1 MPRLA
6 AIPPLQFLLNED
18 FSMSRAVRTLLTL
31 TLLIAPFALCEPM
44 FAQEVRATLN
54 GHISDPKGAAVPN
67 ATVTVENAATGEKS
81 TTKTGDDGFYTV
93 SFLLPGTYTVSSE
106 AEGFRTQTRPGV
118 ELHVGD
124 KLTLDM
130 PMTLGAVSETIT
142 VTTTTPLLDE
152 GSATRGGLID
162 NAKVSELPI
171 IGRNPMNLANLV
183 PGVVFNGNQSFQR
196 PFDNGDVINYSVN
209 GGLRQANAFLI
220 DGAPDDAYSDT
231 AGDRSHANFNVAYI
245 PSAEVTQEFKVVSN
259 FYDAQ
264 YGRTGGGIFN
274 IGTKVGTNSF
284 HGTGYYFFHR
294 YWTDANNIGNKF
306 NGLPVYSIDPVTKQF
321 LAAPKLDQFGGEA
334 SGPVWKDKTFFL
346 FGIEQYNEDT
356 PSPGLVGTIT
366 AAERSG
372 DFSQAGVNIYDPY
385 TTRLDS
391 TGHCCIRDQFPG
403 NIIPASRL
411 NGAGYQLAQAFPK
424 PTSPTNTS
432 ANNYNTGANLSRDRY
447 RTWIARVDQN
457 FGQKERMYFRYAHG
471 RRNQTDQGNT
481 NYPLPLLD
489 SQDPLARVN
498 DNAVVDSLTQLSPR
512 LTMDLRA
519 SYTRYNETVA
529 RSRAS
534 TVDITKLGFSSTYAG
549 GRFVTLPPKL
559 GFDNN
564 NGVNL
569 PGGLGGTGIGSRDP
583 RFGISNTIGFQPSVE
598 YLWGRQTLHVG
609 ADLRDF
615 DYNTGGGSFVL
626 GQGGFNFTRGQT
638 QQDPTANGSSTQGSA
653 IASMLLG
660 FANNGIIQ
668 YTPNLGY
675 RWRYWAIYLQDDIKL
690 TNRLTL
696 NAGIRYDLEGSPH
709 EIQNRQNRGFAYNQ
723 ASPLASAAGAASA
736 NCPAC
741 SSLKGGLLFAGSGGQ
756 ATSAFNTEY
765 NHVQPRIGA
774 VYRAAPNMI
783 FRGGYGLF
791 YLPESAFG
799 AAQGFAQDTAMIPN
813 NVTAAGATTADQFR
827 PRGNNPATQPLNDP
841 FATGI
846 LQPTGNSLGL
856 ATFQGQGII
865 FNNVD
870 RKIPHV
876 HQYSFGMEQQLPYNV
891 KVDASYV
898 GSRTVNVNT
907 NDNQAGGARNLNVL
921 SAAQITQLQQAAVAA
936 GFKQTSG
943 LYSGTANLSGYLS
956 VALPNPFVG
965 LLPGSGLNGSTV
977 QRQQL
982 LLPYPQFTNVN
993 YGQESVGKIWYD
1005 SLQLSIEKRYSHGFT
1020 ILGSYT
1026 WSKTEEA
1033 LAFLNPQDAAPYKN
1047 IGSQDRPQRLV
1058 ISAVYELPFG
1068 RGHHFMANDN
1078 RLMELAVGGWELN
1091 FWEVIQS
1098 GTPTGLNSGYRLL
1111 ADPRIGVTRSRF
1123 RYFNTCTLFA
1133 DGTTRQPN
1141 SSFSGVT
1148 QSCTNPVWQQINTT
1162 AGELAS
1168 MPFQSGYIRNP
1179 NAPIGNLSA
1188 SKKFKFTESVNAQFR
1203 FEAFNFTNTYVPNGP
1218 NTNPSSGTFGT
1229 SSLSSSNINSPSGQS
1244 NIPRIVQMGVKLNF

>member
-1 MPRLA
+1 MRFKQWNRLPGVMAALLVVLGSVSGAHAQEARATVSGHIQDSSGA
-6 AIPPLQFLLNED
+6 AIPG
-18 FSMSRAVRTLLTL
+18 
-31 TLLIAPFALCEPM
+31 
-44 FAQEVRATLN
+44 ATVN
-54 GHISDPKGAAVPN
+54 VKDVATSVVTTAKSGAA
-67 ATVTVENAATGEKS
+67 
-81 TTKTGDDGFYTV
+81 GDYTV
-93 SFLLPGTYTVSSE
+93 PFLAPGNYVIT
-106 AEGFRTQTRPGV
+106 ADAQGFKTARHSNVQ
-118 ELHVGD
+118 LHVGD
-124 KLTLDM
+124 KLEVDLSLPPGEVTEVV
-130 PMTLGAVSETIT
+130 TVSDTP
-142 VTTTTPLLDE
+142 PLLDA

-162 NAKVSELPI
+162 NVKITELPI
-171 IGRNPMNLANLV
+171 IGRNPINLANLV

-209 GGLRQANAFLI
+209 GGLRQTNSFLI

-274 IGTKVGTNSF
+274 VSTKFGTNNF
-284 HGTGYYFFHR
+284 HGSAYYFFHR
-294 YWTDANNIGNKF
+294 YWTDANNVGNKF
-306 NGLPVYSIDPVTKQF
+306 NNLPVYSLDPVTHKF
-321 LAAPKLDQFGGEA
+321 LAAPKLDQFGGEV
-334 SGPVWKDKTFFL
+334 SGPVRFPHLYNGTDKTFFL

-356 PSPGLVGTIT
+356 PSPGLTGTIT
-366 AAERSG
+366 AAERNG

-385 TTRLDS
+385 TTRLDAN
-391 TGHCCIRDQFPG
+391 GHCCIRDQFPG

-411 NGAGYQLAQAFPK
+411 NGAGFKLAQAFPN
-424 PTSPTNTS
+424 PTSTTTTS
-432 ANNYNTGANLSRDRY
+432 ANNYNVGANLSRDRY

-457 FGQKERMYFRYAHG
+457 FGQKERMYARYAYA

-489 SQDPLARVN
+489 SQDPLARIN
-498 DNAVVDSLTQLSPR
+498 NNAVIDSLTQFSAR

-529 RSRAS
+529 RTRAES
-534 TVDITKLGFSSTYAG
+534 YDLSQLGFSQNYVN
-549 GRFVTLPPKL
+549 GRFVPLPPKL

-583 RFGISNTIGFQPSVE
+583 RFGISNTIGFQPSIE
-598 YLWGRQTLHVG
+598 YLRGRQAFHLG
-609 ADLRDF
+609 LDLRDF

-626 GQGGFNFTRGQT
+626 GQGGFNFTRSQT
-638 QQDPTANGSSTQGSA
+638 QLDPTANGSSTQGSA

-660 FANNGIIQ
+660 FPNNGIIQ

-675 RWRYWAIYLQDDIKL
+675 RWRYWALFLQDDIKL
-690 TNRLTL
+690 TPRLTV
-696 NAGIRYDLEGSPH
+696 NAGIRYDVEGSPH
-709 EIQNRQNRGFAYNQ
+709 EIQNRQNRGFAFDT
-723 ASPLASAAGAASA
+723 ASPLAGSSGSASA

-741 SSLKGGLLFAGSGGQ
+741 SSLKGGLLFSGASGQ
-756 ATSAFNTEY
+756 PTSAFNTDY

-774 VYRAAPNMI
+774 VYRAYKDTI

-791 YLPESAFG
+791 YLPEAAFG
-799 AAQGFAQDTAMIPN
+799 AAQGFAQDTAMVPSN
-813 NVTAAGATTADQFR
+813 ATAAGATIADQYR
-827 PRGNNPATQPLNDP
+827 PRGNNPTAQPLNDP

-846 LQPTGNSLGL
+846 LQPTGSSLGL
-856 ATFQGQGII
+856 ATFEGQSII
-865 FNNVD
+865 FNNVN

-876 HQYSFGMEQQLPYNV
+876 HQYSFGMEQQLPYEV

-907 NDNQAGGARNLNVL
+907 NDNQAGGARNINVL
-921 SAAQITQLQQAAVAA
+921 STSQLSQLRQAASAA
-936 GFKQTSG
+936 GFVQSSG

-956 VALPNPFVG
+956 QTVPNPFAG
-965 LLPGSGLNGSTV
+965 LLPGTNLNGTTIS
-977 QRQQL
+977 RQQL
-982 LLPYPQFTNVN
+982 LLPYPQFLTVAE
-993 YGQESVGKIWYD
+993 GQESVGKIWYD
-1005 SLQLSIEKRYSHGFT
+1005 SFQMSVEKRYSHGLT

-1033 LAFLNPQDAAPYKN
+1033 LAFLNPQDTAPFKN

-1068 RGHHFMANDN
+1068 RGHQMFANDN
-1078 RLMELAVGGWELN
+1078 RWTELAVGGWELN
-1091 FWEVIQS
+1091 LWYVIQS

-1111 ADPRIGVTRSRF
+1111 ADPRIGVSKSNLT
-1123 RYFNTCTLFA
+1123 YFNTCTLFA
-1133 DGTTRQPN
+1133 NGQTLQPN
-1141 SSFSGVT
+1141 AARTSVNQPCS
-1148 QSCTNPVWQQINTT
+1148 NPVWQQINST
-1162 AGELAS
+1162 AGELTS

-1188 SKKFKFTESVNAQFR
+1188 SKRFKFTETMNAQFR
-1203 FEAFNFTNTYVPNGP
+1203 FEAFNYTNTYIPNGP

-1229 SSLSSSNINSPSGQS
+1229 TSVSSANLNAPSGQS
-1244 NIPRIVQMGVKLNF
+1244 NIPRIVQMGIKFNF

>member
-1 MPRLA
+1 MNSSRFS
-6 AIPPLQFLLNED
+6 QLL
-18 FSMSRAVRTLLTL
+18 SMILMWCLLCLFNVT
-31 TLLIAPFALCEPM
+31 AR
-44 FAQEVRATLN
+44 AQEVRATLN
-54 GHISDPKGAAVPN
+54 GHIEDSNHAAVPN
-67 ATVTVENAATGEKS
+67 ANVTARQNATGVAAAVQS
-81 TTKTGDDGFYTV
+81 DGIGNYTIP
-93 SFLLPGTYTVSSE
+93 FLSPGTYTITVE
-106 AEGFRTQTRPGV
+106 AQGFKTETRNNV

-124 KLTLDM
+124 KLTVDM
-130 PMTLGAVSETIT
+130 PLSLGAVSETVT
-142 VTTTTPLLDE
+142 VTAEPPLLDE
-152 GSATRGGLID
+152 GTATRGGLID

-171 IGRNPMNLANLV
+171 IARNPMNLANLV

-209 GGLRQANAFLI
+209 GGLRQTNSFLI

-231 AGDRSHANFNVAYI
+231 AGDRSHANLNVAYI

-274 IGTKVGTNSF
+274 VGTKVGTNSF
-284 HGTGYYFFHR
+284 HGSGYYFFHR
-294 YWTDANNIGNKF
+294 YWTDANNVGNKF
-306 NGLPVYSIDPVTKQF
+306 NNLPVYSLDPVTKKF
-321 LAAPKLDQFGGEA
+321 LAAPKLDQFGGEVG
-334 SGPVWKDKTFFL
+334 GPVWKDKTFFL

-356 PSPGLVGTIT
+356 PSPGLVGTVT
-366 AAERSG
+366 AAERGG
-372 DFSQAGVNIYDPY
+372 DFSQSGANIYDPY

-411 NGAGYQLAQAFPK
+411 NGAGYLLGQAFPK
-424 PTSPTNTS
+424 PTSTTNTS
-432 ANNYNTGANLSRDRY
+432 ANNYNTGANLSMDRY

-457 FGQKERMYFRYAHG
+457 FGQKERIYGRYAHA

-489 SQDPLARVN
+489 SQDPLGRTN
-498 DNAVVDSLTQLSPR
+498 DNAVIDSLTQFSAR
-512 LTMDLRA
+512 MTMDLRA

-529 RSRAS
+529 RSRAAG
-534 TVDITKLGFSSTYAG
+534 VDITQYGFSSGYAG
-549 GRFVTLPPKL
+549 SRFVKLPPKL
-559 GFDNN
+559 GFDNA

-598 YLWGRQTLHVG
+598 YLLGRHTLHLG
-609 ADLRDF
+609 ADIRDF

-626 GQGGFNFTRGQT
+626 GQGGFNFTRNQT
-638 QQDPTANGSSTQGSA
+638 QLDPTANGSSTQGSA

-660 FANNGIIQ
+660 FPNNGIIQ

-675 RWRYWAIYLQDDIKL
+675 RWRYWAIFLQDDIKL
-690 TNRLTL
+690 TNRLTI
-696 NAGIRYDLEGSPH
+696 NAGIRYDVEGSPH
-709 EIQNRQNRGFAYNQ
+709 EIQNRQNRGFAYNT
-723 ASPLASAAGAASA
+723 ASPLASAAASA
-736 NCPAC
+736 SASCPAC

-756 ATSAFNTEY
+756 STSAFNTEY

-774 VYRAAPNMI
+774 VYRAYPNTI

-791 YLPESAFG
+791 YLPEAAFG
-799 AAQGFAQDTAMIPN
+799 AAQGFAQDTAMIPSN
-813 NVTAAGATTADQFR
+813 ATAAGATTADQFR
-827 PRGNNPATQPLNDP
+827 PRGNNPAAQPLNDP
-841 FATGI
+841 FATGV
-846 LQPTGNSLGL
+846 LQPTGSASGL
-856 ATFQGQGII
+856 ATFEGQNII

-876 HQYSFGMEQQLPYNV
+876 HQYSFGMEQQFPYGV
-891 KVDASYV
+891 KVDGSYV

-921 SAAQITQLQQAAVAA
+921 SAAQIGQLQQAAIAA

-943 LYSGTANLSGYLS
+943 LYSGTANLNGYLG
-956 VALPNPFVG
+956 VLLPNPFAG
-965 LLPGSGLNGSTV
+965 LLPGSGLNGAMVS
-977 QRQQL
+977 RQQL
-982 LLPYPQFTNVN
+982 LLPYPQFLGVT
-993 YGQESVGKIWYD
+993 YGQESVGKVWYD
-1005 SLQLSIEKRYSHGFT
+1005 SLQLSVEKRYSHGLT
-1020 ILGSYT
+1020 ILGAYT
-1026 WSKTEEA
+1026 WSKTLEA
-1033 LAFLNPQDAAPYKN
+1033 LAFLNPQDAAPFKN

-1068 RGHHFMANDN
+1068 RGHHLMANDS
-1078 RLMELAVGGWELN
+1078 RLTELVVGGWELN

-1098 GTPTGLNSGYRLL
+1098 GTPAGLNSGYRLL
-1111 ADPRIGVTRSRF
+1111 ADPRIGVSKSRF
-1123 RYFNTCTLFA
+1123 TYFNTCTVFA

-1141 SSFSGVT
+1141 STFTSVNQT
-1148 QSCTNPVWQQINTT
+1148 CTNPVWQQINST

-1188 SKKFKFTESVNAQFR
+1188 SKKFKFTESMNAQFR

-1218 NTNPSSGTFGT
+1218 NTNPTSTTFGT
-1229 SSLSSSNINSPSGQS
+1229 SSLSSSNPNYPSGQS
-1244 NIPRIVQMGVKLNF
+1244 NIPRVVQMGIKVNF

>member
-1 MPRLA
+1 M
-6 AIPPLQFLLNED
+6 QFLSILVTM
-18 FSMSRAVRTLLTL
+18 FILYAGTL
-31 TLLIAPFALCEPM
+31 AG
-44 FAQEVRATLN
+44 AQEVRATLN
-54 GHISDPKGAAVPN
+54 GRVEDSAHAAVPH
-67 ATVTVENAATGEKS
+67 ATVTARENSTGVAS
-81 TTKTGDDGFYTV
+81 TAQSDDAGNYTIP
-93 SFLLPGTYTVSSE
+93 FLLPGTYTVTAE
-106 AEGFRTQTRPGV
+106 ASGFKTGSRTNVQ
-118 ELHVGD
+118 LHVGD
-124 KLTLDM
+124 KLTVDIPL
-130 PMTLGAVSETIT
+130 TLGEVSETVT
-142 VTTTTPLLDE
+142 VTAEPPLLDE

-162 NAKVSELPI
+162 NAKVTELPI
-171 IGRNPMNLANLV
+171 IARNPMNLANLV
-183 PGVVFNGNQSFQR
+183 PGVVFNGNQAFQR

-209 GGLRQANAFLI
+209 GGLRQTNSFLI

-231 AGDRSHANFNVAYI
+231 AGDRSHANLNVAYI

-274 IGTKVGTNSF
+274 VGTKVGTNSF
-284 HGTGYYFFHR
+284 HGAAYYFFHR
-294 YWTDANNIGNKF
+294 YWTDANNVGNKF
-306 NGLPVYSIDPVTKQF
+306 NGLPVYSIDPVTKKF
-321 LAAPKLDQFGGEA
+321 LAAPKLDQFGGEVG
-334 SGPVWKDKTFFL
+334 GPVWKDKTFFL

-356 PSPGLVGTIT
+356 PSPSLVGTIT

-403 NIIPASRL
+403 NVIPASRL
-411 NGAGYQLAQAFPK
+411 NGAGYLLAQAFPK
-424 PTSPTNTS
+424 PTSTTNTS
-432 ANNYNTGANLSRDRY
+432 ASNYNTGANLSIDRY

-457 FGQKERMYFRYAHG
+457 FGQKERIYGRYAHA

-489 SQDPLARVN
+489 SQDPLARIN
-498 DNAVVDSLTQLSPR
+498 DNAVIDSLTQLSPR
-512 LTMDLRA
+512 MTMDLRA

-529 RSRAS
+529 RSRAAG
-534 TVDITKLGFSSTYAG
+534 VDITQYGFSSGYANS
-549 GRFVTLPPKL
+549 RFVKLPPKL
-559 GFDNN
+559 GFDNA

-583 RFGISNTIGFQPSVE
+583 RFGISNTIGFQPSIE
-598 YLWGRQTLHVG
+598 YLLGRHTLHLG
-609 ADLRDF
+609 ADIRDF

-626 GQGGFNFTRGQT
+626 GQGGFNFTRNQT

-660 FANNGIIQ
+660 FPNNGIIQ

-690 TNRLTL
+690 TSRLTI
-696 NAGIRYDLEGSPH
+696 NAGIRYDVEGSPH
-709 EIQNRQNRGFAYNQ
+709 EIQNRQNRGFAFNT
-723 ASPLASAAGAASA
+723 ASPLAGAAASASA

-741 SSLKGGLLFAGSGGQ
+741 SALKGGLLFAGNGGQ
-756 ATSAFNTEY
+756 PTSAFNTEY

-774 VYRAAPNMI
+774 VYRAAPNTI

-813 NVTAAGATTADQFR
+813 NATAAGATAADQFR
-827 PRGNNPATQPLNDP
+827 PRGNNPTAQPLNDP
-841 FATGI
+841 FATGV
-846 LQPTGNSLGL
+846 LQPTGAGSGL
-856 ATFQGQGII
+856 ATFQGQSII
-865 FNNVD
+865 FNNVN

-876 HQYSFGMEQQLPYNV
+876 HQYSFGMEQQFAYGV

-921 SAAQITQLQQAAVAA
+921 SAAQIAQLQAAALAA

-943 LYSGTANLSGYLS
+943 LYSGTANLSGYLNTT
-956 VALPNPFVG
+956 LPNPFAG
-965 LLPGSGLNGSTV
+965 LLPGSGLNGGTV
-977 QRQQL
+977 TRQQL
-982 LLPYPQFTNVN
+982 LLPYPQFLNVA

-1005 SLQLSIEKRYSHGFT
+1005 SLQLSVEKRYAHGLT
-1020 ILGSYT
+1020 ILGAYT
-1026 WSKTEEA
+1026 WSKTLEA
-1033 LAFLNPQDAAPYKN
+1033 LAFLNPQDAAPFKN

-1068 RGHHFMANDN
+1068 RGHHWLGNDN
-1078 RLMELAVGGWELN
+1078 RLTELAVGGWELN

-1098 GTPTGLNSGYRLL
+1098 GTPTGLNSGFRLL
-1111 ADPRIGVTRSRF
+1111 GDPRIGVNKSRF
-1123 RYFNTCTLFA
+1123 TYFNTCTLFA

-1141 SSFSGVT
+1141 STFTSVS
-1148 QSCTNPVWQQINTT
+1148 QSCSNPVWQQINST

-1188 SKKFKFTESVNAQFR
+1188 SKKFKFNETMNAQFR

-1218 NTNPSSGTFGT
+1218 NTNPTSTTFGT
-1229 SSLSSSNINSPSGQS
+1229 SSLSSSNPNYPSGQS
-1244 NIPRIVQMGVKLNF
+1244 NIPRVVQMGVKFNF